1 MRGSSLVSRCR
12 PTSPDT
18 AELQSAV
25 KGERLP
31 RPGLILRPL
40 DWIHKCLHTTHIHTA
55 HTPDTQHALG
65 KGGEERALN
74 SPAVWWPW
82 RSHGIAS
89 RGNTAKRRWP
99 GVVIKQSFAPARPR
113 E

>member
-1 MRGSSLVSRCR
+1 M
-12 PTSPDT
+12 PAHDT
-18 AELQSAV
+18 
-25 KGERLP
+25 
-31 RPGLILRPL
+31 
-40 DWIHKCLHTTHIHTA
+40 HTHTA

-65 KGGEERALN
+65 KGGEERALT
-74 SPAVWWPW
+74 SPAVLWPW